1 MLGVA
6 GVLAHQGGW
15 DEMLLVA
22 VPIAIFV
29 ILLRVANTRAGKAPV
44 DNGAD
49 KPPEG

>member
-29 ILLRVANTRAGKAPV
+29 ILLRVANTRAGKATI
-44 DNGAD
+44 DHEAE